1 MTIVRLS
8 FKSRLLLW
16 ITAQKIR
23 QTRHKGEGTTVA
35 EGYLK
40 IDYSRLELKETLRTT
55 MTTKVK
61 IQIVLLVL
69 LALAL
74 GACVTNNSNSPTTA
88 VSPTPSPS
96 TSPAPSASESGKPR
110 SEVTLAVLDALL
122 ANDSFVSGLKGKLQ
136 VTDEQIQSLKKAA
149 SDEVDRLRTG
159 NAEDST
165 TAADNASERAT
176 QQIKSILGDE
186 KATQFNTFVSEF
198 WARGGETEASG
209 KEAADILP
217 KTPNSIPADT
227 RIVVNIPAY
236 RMDLFKDGSLIKS
249 YKIGIGYPEFPL
261 PQGMRKAQT
270 IIFNPT
276 WTPPDSPW
284 VAKMKNV
291 MPGEKVEA
299 GSKLNPLGPIKVP
312 IGLPS
317 LIHGGKALAKLGTF
331 ASHGCVGLTN
341 AQVKDFAKM
350 LGQISETDLSD
361 KAISTYLKDPTQ
373 TRAVKLKET
382 IPVELRYETI
392 VLENGALH
400 IYKDVYNQSSNTEEN
415 LRSVLEANGS
425 RWENLSEGERNQI
438 LVALNA
444 MSAHPKTMPS
454 PTQMPS
460 PTATTSKDVVSK
472 KQKTTDK
479 KVAKNQKEVVIELKS
494 LASRGYPA
502 PVNYDT
508 GSGKA
513 STTVAA
519 R

>member
-1 MTIVRLS
+1 
-8 FKSRLLLW
+8 
-16 ITAQKIR
+16 
-23 QTRHKGEGTTVA
+23 
-35 EGYLK
+35 
-40 IDYSRLELKETLRTT
+40 
-55 MTTKVK
+55 MTTKAKFK
-61 IQIVLLVL
+61 IVVLVL
-69 LALAL
+69 LALVI
-74 GACVTNNSNSPTTA
+74 GACVTNNSNSPNTT
-88 VSPTPSPS
+88 VGPTPSAS
-96 TSPAPSASESGKPR
+96 TSPPSTVSENAKPR
-110 SEVTLAVLDALL
+110 TEVTLAVLDALL
-122 ANDSFVSGLKGKLQ
+122 ANDNFVSGLKSKLQ
-136 VTDEQIQSLKKAA
+136 VTDEQVQSLRKAA
-149 SDEVDRLRTG
+149 SDEVERLRTG
-159 NAEDST
+159 NAEDNLNGS
-165 TAADNASERAT
+165 DNASAKSTEE
-176 QQIKSILGDE
+176 IKRILGDE
-186 KATQFNTFVSEF
+186 KASQFNAFVADF
-198 WARGGETEASG
+198 WARGGEEASG
-209 KEAADILP
+209 KETAESLP

-236 RMDLFKDGSLIKS
+236 RMDLFKNGSLIKS

-284 VAKMKNV
+284 VAKMKNIT
-291 MPGEKVEA
+291 PGEKVEA

-361 KAISTYLKDPTQ
+361 RAISTYLKDPTQ
-373 TRAVKLKET
+373 TRAVKLKQQ

-392 VLENGALH
+392 ILENGALH
-400 IYKDVYNQSSNTEEN
+400 IYKDVYNQDSNTEEN
-415 LRSVLEANGS
+415 LRSVLEANSS
-425 RWENLSEGERNQI
+425 RLEDLSEDERNQV
-438 LVALNA
+438 LAALNT
-444 MSAHPKTMPS
+444 MSAHPKALPS
-454 PTQMPS
+454 PS

-472 KQKTTDK
+472 KQKTADK

-513 STTVAA
+513 STTVAV

>member
-16 ITAQKIR
+16 ITAQKIK
-23 QTRHKGEGTTVA
+23 QTRHKSEGTPVA
-35 EGYLK
+35 GDSFK
-40 IDYSRLELKETLRTT
+40 IDYSSLELKETLRTT

-61 IQIVLLVL
+61 IQIVLLAL

-96 TSPAPSASESGKPR
+96 TSPTSSASENTKSR
-110 SEVTLAVLDALL
+110 SAVTLAVLDALL
-122 ANDSFVSGLKGKLQ
+122 ANDNFVSGLKSKLQ
-136 VTDEQIQSLKKAA
+136 VTDEQIQSLNKAA
-149 SDEVDRLRTG
+149 SDEVDRLRAG
-159 NAEDST
+159 NAEDNV

-186 KATQFNTFVSEF
+186 KATQFNAFVSEF
-198 WARGGETEASG
+198 WARGGEEASG
-209 KEAADILP
+209 KETADTLP

-236 RMDLFKDGSLIKS
+236 RMDLFKDGSLIKT

-284 VAKMKNV
+284 VAKMKNIT
-291 MPGEKVEA
+291 PGEKVEA

-341 AQVKDFAKM
+341 PQVKDFARM

-361 KAISTYLKDPTQ
+361 RAISTYLKDPTQ
-373 TRAVKLKET
+373 TRAVKLKQT

-392 VLENGALH
+392 ILENGALH
-400 IYKDVYNQSSNTEEN
+400 IYKDVYNQDSNTEEN

-425 RWENLSEGERNQI
+425 RWENLSEDERNQI
-438 LVALNA
+438 LAALNA
-444 MSAHPKTMPS
+444 MSAHPKAMPS
-454 PTQMPS
+454 PS
-460 PTATTSKDVVSK
+460 PTATTSKDVAQK

-479 KVAKNQKEVVIELKS
+479 KLAKNQKEVVVELKS

-513 STTVAA
+513 STTVAV